1 MLILRLIMKSGRQ
14 WVAPLGHSQRR
25 FAVVLLLLCTWLGGC
40 ASAPVQRGA
49 LIGAIA
55 GAAAGAG
62 AGLLI
67 SDENLLGSSK
77 QSQIELQRG
86 SAVGAGAVIGV
97 VFGAIVGS
105 MIGHGSEDKYPPP
118 PNVPPPTDPADSAAA
133 LGGTSEGVQA
143 RAGQVRQL
151 PSPF

>member
-1 MLILRLIMKSGRQ
+1 MQSGRQ
-14 WVAPLGHSQRR
+14 WLA
-25 FAVVLLLLCTWLGGC
+25 AVLVLALAGLSGC
-40 ASAPVQRGA
+40 ASGPVQRGA

-97 VFGAIVGS
+97 VFGAIIGS

-133 LGGTSEGVQA
+133 AGDTSEGVQA
-143 RAGQVRQL
+143 RAGRV
-151 PSPF
+151 PSAF